1 MSDVVQVNWPNH
13 ANAWR
18 EWRAAMG
25 GTRMHHGWILAGKSG
40 LGKHDFA
47 LAAARELVAEDSI
60 PQPTGN
66 HPDII
71 VLTYGPKD
79 EKSERAASDGKPFD
93 LARSIRVKQIRTM
106 QKRLNTRPTM
116 GQRRVVIVNPA
127 DDMEVGAANALLK
140 SLEEPPQGTSF
151 ILVTHRPARLLP
163 TIRSRC
169 RVLRFPILKD
179 AQLGKMLEVSGAVGG
194 GTSSIAAI
202 RAAEGSY
209 GAALR
214 FAGQDLAPVA
224 ALITSLLKKGDP
236 SLTGRADLSRLIG
249 PRADRER
256 LQAVLELAQALVADL
271 ARSVDYTT
279 QRAVLVEI
287 HGELVT
293 LAAQVPNYN
302 FDTGLLTLE
311 IGTLLMR
318 AAPASDHAHG

>member
-1 MSDVVQVNWPNH
+1 MTNSPQTDWPNH

-25 GTRMHHGWILAGKSG
+25 GSRMHHGWILAGKSG
-40 LGKHDFA
+40 LGKRDFSMS
-47 LAAARELVAEDSI
+47 AARELVAEDGI
-60 PQPTGN
+60 PQPAGN

-71 VLTYGPKD
+71 VLTYGAKND
-79 EKSERAASDGKPFD
+79 KEARAQADGKPFE
-93 LARSIRVKQIRTM
+93 LARSIRVDQVRAM

-116 GQRRVVIVNPA
+116 GQRRVIIVNPA

-169 RVLRFPILKD
+169 RVLRFPTLSD
-179 AQLGKMLEVSGAVGG
+179 AQLETMLDASGAVGRSDES
-194 GTSSIAAI
+194 TAAI

-214 FAGQDLAPVA
+214 FAEQDLGPVS
-224 ALITSLLKKGDP
+224 ALITALMTKGDP
-236 SLTGRADLSRLIG
+236 NLTVRADLSRLIG
-249 PRADRER
+249 QRADRAR
-256 LQAVLELAQALVADL
+256 LQAVMELAQAMVADL
-271 ARSVDYTT
+271 ARTT
-279 QRAVLVEI
+279 QNSSQRAALVEM
-287 HGELVT
+287 HGELVR
-293 LAAQVPNYN
+293 LAAQAPNYN
-302 FDTGLLTLE
+302 FDIGLLTLE
-311 IGTLLMR
+311 IGTLLMS